1 MGENTATNQGTHS
14 IGIVECDAGIGC
26 DTLRIW
32 ERRYGFPE
40 SARNEKGE
48 RVYPDS
54 QVRSLQKLPAGVT
67 RYNSLKKLPV

>member
-14 IGIVECDAGIGC
+14 IGIVERDTGTGR

-32 ERRYGFPE
+32 KRRYGFPE
-40 SARNEKGE
+40 TARNDEGE

-54 QVRSLQKLPAGVT
+54 QVRRLQKLPAGVT
-67 RYNSLKKLPV
+67 RYYSLKKLPV